1 MRALRYDL
9 FTILTVSESCGR
21 HINIYKLKCLRSQ
34 RNVGFGGDCGQLR
47 EALTSSSNSHL
58 RKWLYS
64 HETFMWAAF
73 TAFMWAV
80 VDFFSDTHILIW
92 ASSNCSKL
100 TIDTILQKRQR
111 PCKVKVLG
119 KITQLVTGKA
129 RIRNWNSMDV
139 SPVILINN

>member
-1 MRALRYDL
+1 M
-9 FTILTVSESCGR
+9 VPMCGAAW
-21 HINIYKLKCLRSQ
+21 YKT
-34 RNVGFGGDCGQLR
+34 VGFGGDCGQLG

-58 RKWLYS
+58 RKQLYYS
-64 HETFMWAAF
+64 HETFMWGAF
-73 TAFMWAV
+73 TAIMWAV
-80 VDFFSDTHILIW
+80 VDFFSDTHDLIC

-119 KITQLVTGKA
+119 KVTQLVTGNA
-129 RIRNWNSMDV
+129 RIRNCNSMDL